1 MRTRLT
7 NLWQR
12 LRASFWFL
20 PSVLTC
26 AAFLLALAMVALD
39 ETVKREGWALPPGI
53 YKGGPE
59 GARAVLSTVA
69 GSMISV
75 TGITFSIT
83 IVALT
88 LASSQFGPRLLR
100 NFMRDT
106 GNQIVLGI
114 FLATFVYCLMVLR
127 RVHGAH
133 DQIFVPHLSVT
144 VGVVLALGSLG
155 VLIYFIHHVAQSI
168 QAENVIAAVGRDLDD
183 AIEQFY
189 PETVGTSYK
198 DDSASGSPKL
208 PQNFEREAVPLRANH
223 TGYIQAIEG
232 HGLMKLA
239 KAHKLIVRLNYKPG
253 DYVIAGS
260 PLVHL
265 WPSSRADEKLT
276 DDINDVF
283 IVGNQRTGEQDA
295 EFAAHQLVEIA
306 LRALSPG
313 INDTFTAINCIDRLG
328 ASLAKLAER
337 VTPSGLRYDEEN
349 QLRLVTDVDTFKG
362 ILNAAFDQIRQ
373 NGRTNA
379 AVTIRLLEIIRE
391 IALHVHRQTH
401 RAALLRQAE
410 MIERSSHDA
419 LPEEEDRK
427 DVQARY
433 REVMRTLQS
442 GTAAGSQPP

>member
-1 MRTRLT
+1 VKTRLF

-12 LRASFWFL
+12 LRASYWFL
-20 PSVLTC
+20 PSLLTL
-26 AAFLLALAMVALD
+26 AALVLALAMVTVD
-39 ETVKREGWALPPGI
+39 ERFKRDGLTLPPGI

-88 LASSQFGPRLLR
+88 LASSQFGPRLLK

-106 GNQIVLGI
+106 GNQVVLGV

-127 RVHGAH
+127 RVHGTQ
-133 DQIFVPHLSVT
+133 DQVFVPHLSVT
-144 VGVVLALGSLG
+144 LGIGLALGSVG
-155 VLIYFIHHVAQSI
+155 VLIYFIDHVAQSI
-168 QAENVIAAVGRDLDD
+168 QAENVIAAVGRDLDS
-183 AIEQFY
+183 AIERFY
-189 PETVGTSYK
+189 PETIGTEFK
-198 DDSASGSPKL
+198 DDFASDQPKL
-208 PQNFEREAVPLRANH
+208 PGNFQQEAVSLRASR
-223 TGYIQAIEG
+223 TGYVQAIEG
-232 HGLMKLA
+232 AGLMRLA
-239 KAHKLIVRLNYKPG
+239 KEHDLIVRVDYKPG

-260 PLVHL
+260 PLVQV
-265 WPSSRADEKLT
+265 WPAERADEKLAEKF
-276 DDINDVF
+276 NNVF
-283 IVGNQRTGEQDA
+283 ILGNQRTGEQDA
-295 EFAAHQLVEIA
+295 EFAAHQLVEVA

-337 VTPSGLRYDEEN
+337 AIPPGLRYDEEN
-349 QLRLVTDVDTFKG
+349 HLRVVTDVDSFKG

-379 AVTIRLLEIIRE
+379 AVTIRLLEVIRE
-391 IALHVHRQTH
+391 IALHVHRQAH
-401 RAALLRQAE
+401 RAALLRQTE
-410 MIERSSHDA
+410 MIERGSRNG

-427 DVQARY
+427 DVQTRY
-433 REVMRTLQS
+433 QEALK
-442 GTAAGSQPP
+442 ALPPKA